1 MLGILLGAGI
11 LGLIVMAVEREDFPG
26 WGKMIVCV
34 LATAIPTIIINA
46 LLPPELFIFGLLAGG
61 LSGGFLLMAFCGMTV
76 QRATV
81 AMGIYL
87 GFQIVISTAFYFMT
101 K

>member
-1 MLGILLGAGI
+1 MLGIAIGAAI
-11 LGLIVMAVEREDFPG
+11 LGLIVMAVEREEFPG

-34 LATAIPTIIINA
+34 LATALPALIINT

-61 LSGGFLLMAFCGMTV
+61 LCGGFLLMAFCGMTV
-76 QRATV
+76 QRAAV

-87 GFQIVISTAFYFMT
+87 GIQIVISTALYFMV